1 MDKYELLKTIG
12 KGNFG
17 KTKLA
22 RIKGGPAD
30 KFYAIKLLDR
40 GDKVDKHVE
49 RELLNLRLLSGRHQN
64 IIGFL
69 EVFLTDEHLCI
80 VMENAGGGE
89 LFDRV
94 VRYGR
99 FTEDQARYFFQQL
112 IRGLDFIHRSGVCH
126 RDLKL
131 ENTLL
136 TEDAA
141 PVLKICDFG
150 YSKSQIIESLA
161 KTTVGTP
168 AYIAPEVVS
177 HSSGRGQAQYDG
189 HQADVWSCGVLLYVM
204 LVGRYPFEDHQ
215 DPKKF
220 FKNNR
225 KNSER

>member
-99 FTEDQARYFFQQL
+99 FTED
-112 IRGLDFIHRSGVCH
+112 
-126 RDLKL
+126 
-131 ENTLL
+131 
-136 TEDAA
+136 
-141 PVLKICDFG
+141 
-150 YSKSQIIESLA
+150 
-161 KTTVGTP
+161 
-168 AYIAPEVVS
+168 
-177 HSSGRGQAQYDG
+177 
-189 HQADVWSCGVLLYVM
+189 
-204 LVGRYPFEDHQ
+204 
-215 DPKKF
+215 
-220 FKNNR
+220 
-225 KNSER
+225 